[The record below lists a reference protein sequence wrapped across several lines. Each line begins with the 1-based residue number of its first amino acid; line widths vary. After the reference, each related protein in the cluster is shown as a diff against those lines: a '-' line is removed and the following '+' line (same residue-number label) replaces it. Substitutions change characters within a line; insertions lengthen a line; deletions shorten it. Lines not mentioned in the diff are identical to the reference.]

1 MTNRRSKTMAT
12 RSLHLRTISL
22 ALFATLIAAP
32 LAVAQEPERVLRN
45 MFDYV
50 ASQKSLSISYD
61 SDIEVVT
68 PALQKIQFTASGVLK
83 LSRPDYLRATRTGG
97 YTDAEFVFDG
107 KTFTVLG
114 KNAGVYAQ
122 WDSPGTIGQLVGRLR
137 DEAGLDVPGADL
149 LLARGY
155 DELMSDVI
163 EVKNIGRGVVDGKEC
178 DHLAFRNLDVDWQ
191 VWIEAGERPIPR
203 KYIIT
208 SKAVTGAPQYTLR
221 FKDWSTDA
229 IASADTFSFNP
240 PPGTRKI
247 DMSQLRDI
255 DEVPPGSQSMNTQ
268 GAAK

>member
-1 MTNRRSKTMAT
+1 MADKRSSKRTT
-12 RSLHLRTISL
+12 RYLRTASL
-22 ALFATLIAAP
+22 ALLTTVLASG
-32 LAVAQEPERVLRN
+32 LAVAQDAEKVLRN

-50 ASQKSLSISYD
+50 ASQKNLSIAYD

-68 PALQKIQFTASGVLK
+68 PSLQKLQFTASGQLK

-97 YTDAEFVFDG
+97 YADVEFVFDG

-163 EVKNIGRGVVDGKEC
+163 EVKHIGRGVVDGKDC
-178 DHLAFRNLDVDWQ
+178 DHLAFRNPDVDWQ
-191 VWIEAGERPIPR
+191 VWIEAGDRPIPR

-221 FKDWSTDA
+221 FKEWNTDA
-229 IASADTFSFNP
+229 VAYADAFSFSP

-247 DMSQLRDI
+247 DMSALQDI
-255 DEVPPGSQSMNTQ
+255 DEVPPADQSSQGTQ
-268 GAAK
+268 GAVK